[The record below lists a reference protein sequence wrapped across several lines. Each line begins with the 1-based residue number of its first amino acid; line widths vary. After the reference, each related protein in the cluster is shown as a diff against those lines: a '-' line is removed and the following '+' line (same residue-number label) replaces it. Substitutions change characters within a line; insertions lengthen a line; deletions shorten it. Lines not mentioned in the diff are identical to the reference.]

1 MICLVAG
8 SQTFS
13 QDICHDLKQEEET
26 RVLIA
31 AAPREFRNALGSRRL
46 HPPGARP
53 ATLCRN
59 SSLPCL
65 TIDGTKSLLPQRW
78 KRTPLQHVLG
88 VPLCQKWTGR
98 HRAVSLVMGR
108 GPGRGLFQRE
118 GEGGSCFQLTVSFS
132 SFLALTTFILRASIV
147 STAVFCCRA
156 LCFMFSSAASL
167 VFFLL
172 LLLSS
177 LFLTSVLYRVDS
189 FALIT

>member
-1 MICLVAG
+1 
-8 SQTFS
+8 
-13 QDICHDLKQEEET
+13 
-26 RVLIA
+26 
-31 AAPREFRNALGSRRL
+31 
-46 HPPGARP
+46 
-53 ATLCRN
+53 
-59 SSLPCL
+59 
-65 TIDGTKSLLPQRW
+65 
-78 KRTPLQHVLG
+78 
-88 VPLCQKWTGR
+88 
-98 HRAVSLVMGR
+98 MGR
-108 GPGRGLFQRE
+108 GPGRGLFQRK

-172 LLLSS
+172 LLLLSP